1 MGDLH
6 RLPDIGL
13 QSLSI
18 KRSIKVHGLGN
29 LLRLAASFDTV
40 RCPMHARGDQS
51 RGHNRKREGGTRT
64 HIEIHLPSWSS
75 GKLGGMLVT
84 NAPPFSANTL
94 KYSLLI

>member
-18 KRSIKVHGLGN
+18 ERSRRVHSLGN

-40 RCPMHARGDQS
+40 RCPMHVVIR
-51 RGHNRKREGGTRT
+51 
-64 HIEIHLPSWSS
+64 
-75 GKLGGMLVT
+75 VT
-84 NAPPFSANTL
+84 VPEA
-94 KYSLLI
+94 